1 MKLFE
6 IAREYRSALENLVID
21 EETGAIEGMEAVE
34 ELQGDLILKGESVAL
49 YIKELEAFAADI
61 KAEERK
67 LKERR
72 EQAEKKVE
80 YFKTY
85 LSSCLDGAELAKL
98 ETARV
103 RVSFRKS
110 VAVDIIDE
118 SALPTEFFKIVEDVR
133 IDKTAIKKAI
143 DSGAEVAGATLRQN
157 RSLQIK

>member
-6 IAREYRSALENLVID
+6 IVSEYRNALENLTID
-21 EETGAIEGMEAVE
+21 EETGVINGIEAVE
-34 ELQGDLILKGESVAL
+34 ALQGDIADKGESVAL

-61 KAEERK
+61 KAEEKK

-72 EQAEKKVE
+72 EQAEKKAE

-85 LSSCLDGAELAKL
+85 LAACLDGAELAKL

-118 SALPTEFFKIVEDVR
+118 TALPLEFLKIVEDVK

-143 DSGAEVAGATLRQN
+143 DGGAVVAGAMLRHN